1 MGALRT
7 CVTAGGD
14 GGGNGDEART
24 GCGDGGG
31 EASGGEASDGGI
43 AAAVSLRP
51 GRAAAAGARSSSS
64 TQRCRGRGMAQRGLG
79 GATGSCARPVRK
91 GARRS
96 GARVQMDGASYGGRT
111 YGRTRQRSGRRGAGT
126 VGHYPGQKY
135 ARAPVHMTSAAAGS
149 ARAARSAARGGGC
162 ADGASRALRLMIRHG
177 ARAAWR
183 SATVVRQRLS
193 CASCG
198 ALSARRV

>member
-1 MGALRT
+1 MRALHT

-96 GARVQMDGASYGGRT
+96 GARVQMDRASYGGRT
-111 YGRTRQRSGRRGAGT
+111 YARDSAAADAAGGAGT
-126 VGHYPGQKY
+126 LGHHPGQKY
-135 ARAPVHMTSAAAGS
+135 ARALRARAPVHRM
-149 ARAARSAARGGGC
+149 RRR
-162 ADGASRALRLMIRHG
+162 RLGPH
-177 ARAAWR
+177 
-183 SATVVRQRLS
+183 
-193 CASCG
+193 
-198 ALSARRV
+198 ARRGAPRVEAVVPMARLGHYG